1 MPSLELFSM
10 GFLDS
15 ITSQYGFR
23 VVTNNIGYFLGG
35 AGYTIFITAV
45 SVAIG
50 MVLGLFAGLGKLTS
64 NKLFYFLS
72 TAYIDFFRGTPL
84 FVQIFLLYFGILPFI
99 YDNDPV
105 SSAIIA
111 LGLNSGAYIGE
122 IVRAGIQAVDVGQM
136 EAARSLGM
144 NQRQAMTYVILPQ
157 AFKIVIPP
165 LINEFIALLKDSS
178 LVSAISVAELMHRG
192 DLVFANTYQATW
204 VFGAIAVI
212 YFIITKTI
220 SIIGD
225 HVERRL
231 ATD

>member
-1 MPSLELFSM
+1 
-10 GFLDS
+10 
-15 ITSQYGFR
+15 
-23 VVTNNIGYFLGG
+23 
-35 AGYTIFITAV
+35 
-45 SVAIG
+45 
-50 MVLGLFAGLGKLTS
+50 
-64 NKLFYFLS
+64 
-72 TAYIDFFRGTPL
+72 L

-204 VFGAIAVI
+204 VFSAIAVI

>member
-1 MPSLELFSM
+1 MPCLELLSL

-15 ITSQYGFR
+15 ITSQYGYT
-23 VVTNNIGYFLGG
+23 VVMKNLGCFIGG
-35 AGYTIFITAV
+35 AWYTTFITAL
-45 SVAIG
+45 SLAMG
-50 MVLGLFAGLGKLTS
+50 MVLGLFAGLGKLSS
-64 NKLFYFLS
+64 NKILYYLS

-84 FVQIFLLYFGILPFI
+84 FVQIFLLYFGVLPLI
-99 YDNDPV
+99 YYNDPV

-122 IVRAGIQAVDVGQM
+122 IVRAGIQAVDQGQM

-165 LINEFIALLKDSS
+165 MINEFIALLKDSS
-178 LVSAISVAELMHRG
+178 LVSAITVPELMHRG

-204 VFGAIAVI
+204 VFSAIAVL
-212 YFIITKTI
+212 YFILTKTI
-220 SIIGD
+220 STIGD
-225 HVERRL
+225 RIERRL

>member
-1 MPSLELFSM
+1 MPCLDLFSL

-15 ITSQYGFR
+15 ITSQYGYQ
-23 VVTNNIGYFLGG
+23 VVSRNLEYFIGG
-35 AGYTIFITAV
+35 AWYTTFITAL
-45 SVAIG
+45 SLAMG
-50 MVLGLFAGLGKLTS
+50 MVLGLFAGLAKLSS
-64 NKLFYFLS
+64 NKILYSLS

-84 FVQIFLLYFGILPFI
+84 FVQIFLLYFGILPLI
-99 YDNDPV
+99 YDNDPIT
-105 SSAIIA
+105 SAIIA

-122 IVRAGIQAVDVGQM
+122 IVRAGIQAVDNGQM

-165 LINEFIALLKDSS
+165 MVNEFIALLKDSS
-178 LVSAISVAELMHRG
+178 LVSAITVPELMHRG

-204 VFGAIAVI
+204 VFGAIAVL
-212 YFIITKTI
+212 YFVLTKTI

-225 HVERRL
+225 WIERRL